1 MKRIGII
8 VAVKDEFDSFLKDNS
23 FKLEKINT
31 TCFEVEKTIINDNEI
46 YVLRSG
52 YGEIDASAGTQF
64 LISIFGVEY
73 ILNYGVVGALK
84 PSLKVQD
91 LFLVE
96 KVVHYD
102 FDASSID
109 GTKVGEYLDIKDV
122 YMKTNLCLN
131 RKVIDLMPT
140 ISPVICA
147 SGDKFI
153 DDITFKKKLVDDY
166 DASICDMESA
176 AITRICIKNKVPC
189 VAIKCIS
196 DTLEGTGKDYLE
208 NVSASSKKAFNLLK
222 EFLYKI

>member
-1 MKRIGII
+1 MKKIGII

-23 FKLEKINT
+23 FELEKIDT
-31 TCFEVEKTIINDNEI
+31 TCFEVERTIINDNEI

-64 LISIFGVEY
+64 LISVFNVEC

-84 PSLKVQD
+84 PGLKVQD

-102 FDASSID
+102 FDSSSID
-109 GTKVGEYLDIKDV
+109 GTRVGEYLDMKDV
-122 YMKTNLCLN
+122 YMKTSSILN
-131 RKVIDLMPT
+131 QKVIELMPT

-153 DDITFKKKLVDDY
+153 DDTVFKKKLVDEF

-208 NVSASSKKAFNLLK
+208 NVSASSKKAFDLLK
-222 EFLYKI
+222 KVLLTI

>member
-1 MKRIGII
+1 MKKIGII
-8 VAVKDEFDSFLKDNS
+8 VAVKDEFETFLKDNS
-23 FKLEKINT
+23 FKIEKIDT
-31 TCFEVEKTIINDNEI
+31 TCFDVEKTIINDNEI

-64 LISIFGVEY
+64 LISVFGVEY

-84 PSLKVQD
+84 SGLKVQD
-91 LFLVE
+91 LFLIE

-109 GTKVGEYLDIKDV
+109 GTRIGEYLDIKDI
-122 YMKTNLCLN
+122 YMKTNSYLN
-131 RKVIDLMPT
+131 QKVIELMPN
-140 ISPVICA
+140 ILPVICA

-153 DDITFKKKLVDDY
+153 ADINFKKELANEFN
-166 DASICDMESA
+166 ASICDMESA
-176 AITRICIKNKVPC
+176 AIIRVSLKNKIPC

-208 NVSASSKKAFNLLK
+208 NVSMSSKIAFDLIKKLL
-222 EFLYKI
+222 FAI

>member
-1 MKRIGII
+1 MKKIGII

-23 FKLEKINT
+23 FEIQRINT
-31 TCFEVEKTIINDNEI
+31 TCFEVDKTIINGNEI

-64 LISIFGVEY
+64 LISVFGVECV
-73 ILNYGVVGALK
+73 LNYGVVGALK
-84 PSLKVQD
+84 PCLKVQD

-109 GTKVGEYLDIKDV
+109 GTRVGEYLDIQDV
-122 YMKTNLCLN
+122 YMKTSAYLN
-131 RKVIDLMPT
+131 QKVIELMPT

-153 DDITFKKKLVDDY
+153 DDTSFKKKLVDEF

-176 AITRICIKNKVPC
+176 AITRICFKNKVPC
-189 VAIKCIS
+189 LAIKCIS

-208 NVSASSKKAFNLLK
+208 NVSASSKKAFDLLK
-222 EFLYKI
+222 KLLFKI

>member
-1 MKRIGII
+1 MKKIGII
-8 VAVKDEFDSFLKDNS
+8 VAVKDEFESFLKDNS
-23 FKLEKINT
+23 FKIEKVDT
-31 TCFEVEKTIINDNEI
+31 TCFDVEKTIINDNEI

-84 PSLKVQD
+84 SGLKVQD
-91 LFLVE
+91 LFLIE

-109 GTKVGEYLDIKDV
+109 GTRIGEYLDIKDI
-122 YMKTNLCLN
+122 YMKTDSSLN
-131 RKVIDLMPT
+131 QKVIKLMPN

-153 DDITFKKKLVDDY
+153 ADMNFKKKLVDEF

-176 AITRICIKNKVPC
+176 AIIRICLKNKIPC

-208 NVSASSKKAFNLLK
+208 NVSASSKIAFNLLK
-222 EFLYKI
+222 KFLFTI

>member
-1 MKRIGII
+1 MKKIGII
-8 VAVKDEFDSFLKDNS
+8 VAVKDEFSSFLEDNS
-23 FKLEKINT
+23 FELEEINVT
-31 TCFEVEKTIINDNEI
+31 GFEVLKTIINNNEI

-64 LISIFGVEY
+64 LISAFGVEY

-84 PSLKVQD
+84 PGLKVQD

-102 FDASSID
+102 FDASNID
-109 GTKVGEYLDIKDV
+109 GTRVGEYLDMNDV
-122 YMKTNLCLN
+122 YMKTSSYLN
-131 RKVIDLMPT
+131 QKVVDLMPT
-140 ISPVICA
+140 ISSVICA

-153 DDITFKKKLVDDY
+153 YDAAFKTKLVKDF
-166 DASICDMESA
+166 DATICDMESA
-176 AITRICIKNKVPC
+176 AIVRTCIRNKVPC

-208 NVSASSKKAFNLLK
+208 NVSLSSKKAFELLK
-222 EFLYKI
+222 KLLLTI